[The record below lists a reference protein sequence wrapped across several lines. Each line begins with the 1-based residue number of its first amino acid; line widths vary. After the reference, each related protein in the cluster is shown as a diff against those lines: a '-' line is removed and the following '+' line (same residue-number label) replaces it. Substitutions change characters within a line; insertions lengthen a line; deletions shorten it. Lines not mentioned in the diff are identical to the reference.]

1 MQYKGNRVFTSED
14 FMKIIGVKSRGGMH
28 SFCRRNGITPTKLSR
43 SECVHLCDE
52 NGFHKTYPKGAWLFT
67 MADMDR
73 ALNVQ
78 GIDRNLPQGNPAGNV
93 LSFSNGEFQQLRV
106 IEDTNGNPWFV
117 GKDVAE
123 NLGYTNARDAMAKHV
138 DYEDKATLKQK
149 NGQGIVILN
158 ENGSKGSETR
168 RLESHGTNENGSK
181 RESRSLLEKHSIT
194 ENDSKSLVLG
204 RLENRSTNENGSK
217 RCISH
222 PLESHGTNEN
232 GSKVWESRTIE
243 NPFPSPINITGLN
256 VPPRGLTIIN
266 ESGLY
271 ALIFGSKLESAKHFK
286 HWVTS
291 EVLPSIRKTGSYSMK
306 ESNDSVS
313 NTVDSKLDEIMKQI
327 QSIKAYLVTRDT
339 AQVLV
344 SREMMKG

>member
-93 LSFSNGEFQQLRV
+93 VSFSCSEFHQLRV
-106 IEDTNGNPWFV
+106 IEDVNGNPWFV

-181 RESRSLLEKHSIT
+181 
-194 ENDSKSLVLG
+194 
-204 RLENRSTNENGSK
+204 
-217 RCISH
+217 
-222 PLESHGTNEN
+222 
-232 GSKVWESRTIE
+232 VWESRTLE

-291 EVLPSIRKTGSYSMK
+291 EVLPSIRKTGSYFMK
-306 ESNDSVS
+306 ESNGGMS

-344 SREMMKG
+344 SREMMKQ

>member
-1 MQYKGNRVFTSED
+1 MQYKGTRVFTSED

-78 GIDRNLPQGNPAGNV
+78 GIDRSLPQANPVGNV
-93 LSFSNGEFQQLRV
+93 MSFSCSEFQQLRV
-106 IEDTNGNPWFV
+106 IEDTNGNPWFI

-123 NLGYTNARDAMAKHV
+123 NLGYTNTRDAMIKHV

-149 NGQGIVILN
+149 NGQGIVVLN
-158 ENGSKGSETR
+158 ENGSKGSKTR
-168 RLESHGTNENGSK
+168 RLENH
-181 RESRSLLEKHSIT
+181 
-194 ENDSKSLVLG
+194 
-204 RLENRSTNENGSK
+204 STNENGSK
-217 RCISH
+217 SGEIP
-222 PLESHGTNEN
+222 PLES
-232 GSKVWESRTIE
+232 
-243 NPFPSPINITGLN
+243 PFPSPINITGLN

-266 ESGLY
+266 ESGMY
-271 ALIFGSKLESAKHFK
+271 SLIFGSKLESARRFK

-291 EVLPSIRKTGSYSMK
+291 EVLPSIRRTGGYSMK
-306 ESNDSVS
+306 ESNDSTS
-313 NTVDSKLDEIMKQI
+313 NTVDEKLDEIMKQI

-344 SREMMKG
+344 SREMMKE

>member
-78 GIDRNLPQGNPAGNV
+78 GISKNLTQENPDGNV
-93 LSFSNGEFQQLRV
+93 MAFSCSEFQQLRV
-106 IEDTNGNPWFV
+106 IEDTNGNPWFI

-123 NLGYTNARDAMAKHV
+123 NLGYELERKAIRDHV
-138 DYEDKATLKQK
+138 DYEDKALLKQK
-149 NGQGIVILN
+149 NGMGIVVLN
-158 ENGSKGSETR
+158 ENGSKGSISEP
-168 RLESHGTNENGSK
+168 LGNHG
-181 RESRSLLEKHSIT
+181 I
-194 ENDSKSLVLG
+194 
-204 RLENRSTNENGSK
+204 
-217 RCISH
+217 
-222 PLESHGTNEN
+222 NEN
-232 GSKVWESRTIE
+232 GSKVRELYTME

-266 ESGLY
+266 ESGMY
-271 ALIFGSKLESAKHFK
+271 SLIFGSKLESAKHFK

-306 ESNDSVS
+306 ESNDGTA
-313 NTVDSKLDEIMKQI
+313 NTVDKKLDEIMQQI

-344 SREMMKG
+344 SKEMMKV

>member
-78 GIDRNLPQGNPAGNV
+78 GIDRSLSQGNPAGNV
-93 LSFSNGEFQQLRV
+93 VSFSCSEFHQLRV
-106 IEDTNGNPWFV
+106 IEDVNGNPWFV

-123 NLGYTNARDAMAKHV
+123 DLGYIKERNAIRDHV
-138 DYEDKATLKQK
+138 YFEDKALLKQK
-149 NGQGIVILN
+149 DGMGIVILN
-158 ENGSKGSETR
+158 ENGSKRCVSHH
-168 RLESHGTNENGSK
+168 LENHDIN
-181 RESRSLLEKHSIT
+181 

-204 RLENRSTNENGSK
+204 RLKNRSTNENGSK
-217 RCISH
+217 VEKSST
-222 PLESHGTNEN
+222 L
-232 GSKVWESRTIE
+232 E
-243 NPFPSPINITGLN
+243 NPFPSPINITGFN

-266 ESGLY
+266 ESGMY
-271 ALIFGSKLESAKHFK
+271 SLIFGSKLESARRFK

-291 EVLPSIRKTGSYSMK
+291 EVLPSIRKTGRYSMK
-306 ESNDSVS
+306 ESNDGTA
-313 NTVDSKLDEIMKQI
+313 NTVDKKLDEIMQQI

-344 SREMMKG
+344 SKEMMKV

>member
-78 GIDRNLPQGNPAGNV
+78 GIDRSLPQGNPAGNV
-93 LSFSNGEFQQLRV
+93 VSFSCSEFQQLRV
-106 IEDTNGNPWFV
+106 VEDANGNPWFV
-117 GKDVAE
+117 GKDIAE
-123 NLGYTNARDAMAKHV
+123 DLGYKYMSNAIRDNV
-138 DYEDKATLKQK
+138 YDEDKALLKQK
-149 NGQGIVILN
+149 KGMGIVIVN
-158 ENGSKGSETR
+158 ENGSKM
-168 RLESHGTNENGSK
+168 
-181 RESRSLLEKHSIT
+181 ESRSTLENHVIN
-194 ENDSKSLVLG
+194 ENDSKG
-204 RLENRSTNENGSK
+204 CET
-217 RCISH
+217 H
-222 PLESHGTNEN
+222 PLG
-232 GSKVWESRTIE
+232 
-243 NPFPSPINITGLN
+243 NPFPSPIDITGLN

-266 ESGLY
+266 ESGMY
-271 ALIFGSKLESAKHFK
+271 SLIFGSKLESARRFK

-291 EVLPSIRKTGSYSMK
+291 EVLPSIRKTGRYSMK
-306 ESNDSVS
+306 ESNDGTA
-313 NTVDSKLDEIMKQI
+313 NTVDKKLDEIMQQI

-339 AQVLV
+339 VQVLV
-344 SREMMKG
+344 SREMMKQ

>member
-78 GIDRNLPQGNPAGNV
+78 GIGRNLPQANPEGNV
-93 LSFSNGEFQQLRV
+93 MAFSNREFRQLQV
-106 IEDTNGNPWFV
+106 IEDANGNPWFV

-123 NLGYTNARDAMAKHV
+123 NLGYEVERKAIRDHV
-138 DYEDKATLKQK
+138 DYDDKALLKKK
-149 NGQGIVILN
+149 NGMGIVVLN
-158 ENGSKGSETR
+158 ENGSKGSISEP
-168 RLESHGTNENGSK
+168 
-181 RESRSLLEKHSIT
+181 
-194 ENDSKSLVLG
+194 LG
-204 RLENRSTNENGSK
+204 
-217 RCISH
+217 
-222 PLESHGTNEN
+222 
-232 GSKVWESRTIE
+232 
-243 NPFPSPINITGLN
+243 NPFPSPINIAGLN

-291 EVLPSIRKTGSYSMK
+291 EVLPSIRKTGSYFMK
-306 ESNDSVS
+306 ESNDSTS
-313 NTVDSKLDEIMKQI
+313 NTVDSKLDEIMQQI
-327 QSIKAYLVTRDT
+327 KSIKAYLITRDT

-344 SREMMKG
+344 SREMMRE